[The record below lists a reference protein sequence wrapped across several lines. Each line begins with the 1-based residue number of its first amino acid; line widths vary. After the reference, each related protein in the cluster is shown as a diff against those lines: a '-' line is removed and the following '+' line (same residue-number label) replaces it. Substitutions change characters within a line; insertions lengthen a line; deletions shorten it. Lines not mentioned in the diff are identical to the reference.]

1 MLAWQRLFESEK
13 FLQRSVPRA
22 VLTLRG
28 LGRRNRFNLDAGARG
43 VAAKGTVGLGV
54 EACGHAAGSLS
65 DEHAA
70 VRLDEA
76 DLDNRRNPVAR
87 RTAIIRSRCR
97 WRRYDSSSATHA
109 NSGPVP
115 PGFHSIPADARF
127 VKVPYPNAFPSG
139 AAAGPEARPLF
150 CVLVSSNK
158 ALMVHDERDLYG

>member
-1 MLAWQRLFESEK
+1 M
-13 FLQRSVPRA
+13 
-22 VLTLRG
+22 
-28 LGRRNRFNLDAGARG
+28 
-43 VAAKGTVGLGV
+43 AAKGTVGLGV

-109 NSGPVP
+109 NSGPVT

-158 ALMVHDERDLYG
+158 ALMVHDERDLYGERVRIIDWYEANAPGDFHLYGKGWEVRASRPGRIGRLLGKFA